1 MITVLE
7 DGGCAQRSVRALMF
21 FVDFLLYKDGGR
33 FSFSSV
39 LPLINP
45 QSHPHIPPLLIFFGF
60 STYHQLDFILFFKLS
75 QQHNFFFRGVQK

>member
-45 QSHPHIPPLLIFFGF
+45 PSHPHIPPLLLFFGF
-60 STYHQLDFILFFKLS
+60 ST
-75 QQHNFFFRGVQK
+75 

>member
-45 QSHPHIPPLLIFFGF
+45 QSHPHIPPPSYFFW
-60 STYHQLDFILFFKLS
+60 L
-75 QQHNFFFRGVQK
+75 